1 MTSVPPGDVIERAV
15 RSAGRAPSLHNAQP
29 WRWVFE
35 EDRLRLYAVRERM
48 LPGADTTGRQMI
60 LGCGIA
66 LDHLRVASAALGWR
80 TLVAYL
86 PDPNRRD
93 HLATVRF
100 MPARVVTGI
109 DRERAEAI
117 EQRRTDRLP
126 FGAPPHW
133 DDTAAV
139 LGTVLDLRDAVLT
152 VLDENCRPAL
162 AHASQLT
169 RALRRFDS
177 EYQIELHWWTGHFN
191 DTEGVPPTALPT
203 ADEQRRV
210 PVGRAF
216 PTAHGGTRRPQIET
230 DRSRLLVLST
240 PTDSYLDLLRCG
252 AALSTLL
259 LECTRSGYAT
269 CPLTHLTEFPRSRT
283 VVRNLIRAVGL
294 PQVLVRVGTAPASAD
309 RPPSTPRLPL
319 ADILRITERP
329 SDDEP
334 AHAV

>member
-1 MTSVPPGDVIERAV
+1 MTSVPPGDIIEQAV

-35 EDRLRLYAVRERM
+35 QDRLRLYAVRERM

-100 MPARVVTGI
+100 VPTRAVTGI

-117 EQRRTDRLP
+117 ERRRTNRLP

-133 DDTAAV
+133 DDTEAA
-139 LGTVLDLRDAVLT
+139 LRTALDPEDAALT
-152 VLDENCRPAL
+152 VLAENCRPAL
-162 AHASQLT
+162 THASQLT

-177 EYQIELHWWTGHFN
+177 EYQIELRWWTGHLS
-191 DTEGVPPTALPT
+191 DTAGVPPTALLT
-203 ADEQRRV
+203 ADEQQRV

-216 PTAHGGTRRPQIET
+216 PTTGAEPRHPRIEA
-230 DRSRLLVLST
+230 DRSRILVLST
-240 PTDSYLDLLRCG
+240 PTDGHLDLLRCG

-283 VVRNLIRAVGL
+283 VVRNLIEAVGL
-294 PQVLVRVGTAPASAD
+294 PQVLVRVGAVPESAD

-319 ADILRITERP
+319 ADILHIVERP
-329 SDDEP
+329 ADDEP
-334 AHAV
+334 AQAL